1 MTGTFLS
8 TRTNDKENMEKQ
20 FRSESMSSIKIAEFE
35 SLKPLVFHGF
45 WCFPNKQGPITVSV
59 EGKDGF
65 TAIDYDVWYV
75 ANASAASGSAT
86 LNITKT

>member
-1 MTGTFLS
+1 MTGTILS

-45 WCFPNKQGPITVSV
+45 WCFPNKQGPITVS
-59 EGKDGF
+59 
-65 TAIDYDVWYV
+65 Y
-75 ANASAASGSAT
+75 AAYRVKSQ
-86 LNITKT
+86 LFQKP